1 MAAPREM
8 ATPNETVVMADEAD
22 MPGNA
27 VTVPS
32 RITNKKLPLARSRAG
47 GWLCPRVYRT
57 RVTPTLG
64 GLGCSIWCRRGRC
77 AAHARPEP
85 ARKGE
90 GRGGAAPRERQ
101 GTRDTAERGLGG
113 RRASPTSTQSPRGGR
128 RAVPSRAAPPPT
140 RCSPLRSRRGPRA
153 ACIGV
158 PVNTNGRAL
167 GGRASDV
174 GTSAGYHRE
183 RSHAFASR
191 LMNKRSRAFDEGPA
205 RERR

>member
-1 MAAPREM
+1 M

-47 GWLCPRVYRT
+47 GWLCPRVYRI

-85 ARKGE
+85 WHIASVTLEATVPCLPTSATADGVGSGAAAASSRLNQAPM
-90 GRGGAAPRERQ
+90 GRG
-101 GTRDTAERGLGG
+101 
-113 RRASPTSTQSPRGGR
+113 
-128 RAVPSRAAPPPT
+128 
-140 RCSPLRSRRGPRA
+140 
-153 ACIGV
+153 
-158 PVNTNGRAL
+158 AL
-167 GGRASDV
+167 FGFPIA
-174 GTSAGYHRE
+174 
-183 RSHAFASR
+183 
-191 LMNKRSRAFDEGPA
+191 
-205 RERR
+205 